1 MKLSFRHIKDRIA
14 EDVTIDEISE
24 KLFQLG
30 HENTFENEIIDIEI
44 TPNRGDC
51 LSLLGILRELSVF
64 YDVNKEFNL
73 YSDDI
78 DKFDIDFENLAPE
91 TCQEISFLYID
102 IGDEI
107 KDFSNDL
114 QSYFNDLGVNN
125 NNFFTDI
132 SNYVSYEIGQ
142 PTHCYDHKYVDKK
155 ITFTLLEDDSI
166 FRTLMGNEI
175 NLTKRNPVFLIGE
188 KVANLAGV
196 MGGEDSACSSDTRS
210 VIVECAYFNPEEI
223 TGQALKY
230 DIQSEAAYKFE
241 RGVDKNIQEFALK
254 RFLKIV
260 KDHVTIKNVKL
271 FQKKY
276 IETRS
281 TEIPFNVNKIN
292 EILGLDMD
300 NETYS
305 MHLNS
310 IGFSIHND
318 LIKVPSYRNDI
329 ETQNDLAEEI
339 ARIVGYQSIPRQEIN
354 LPKKTINHN
363 MAFENEVRLF
373 LNKYNFIEVINF
385 PFVEVEHEKS
395 IKIDN
400 PLDSSKKFL
409 RSDLQS
415 SLIENLMYNERR
427 QKDSVKLFEISDIY
441 DCDDDLKRKRVLGII
456 ASGRVGKNYKDFSTK
471 INENYLVDILSNIV
485 QDEYLN
491 IINVSR
497 DSLETKHKDKIF
509 YFEIEIQK
517 INFEFESKAKI
528 FSENKEFISYSPIS
542 DFPRSVRD
550 LSFSIKNF
558 SNYDKLVKEISNFNS
573 KILKEA
579 FLFDFYKNNKTDEIK
594 IGYRFI
600 FQSNVKTLTDSE
612 ITHDMEKIIKIAN
625 GFDGVSIP
633 GYGE

>member
-73 YSDDI
+73 YSGDI

-91 TCQEISFLYID
+91 TCQEISFLCID

-155 ITFTLLEDDSI
+155 ITFTLLEDDST

-260 KDHVTIKNVKL
+260 KDHVTVKNVKL

-363 MAFENEVRLF
+363 MAFENELKLF

-579 FLFDFYKNNKTDEIK
+579 FYLIS
-594 IGYRFI
+594 IR
-600 FQSNVKTLTDSE
+600 
-612 ITHDMEKIIKIAN
+612 IIKLMRLRLATDLYSN
-625 GFDGVSIP
+625 QM
-633 GYGE
+633 

>member
-73 YSDDI
+73 YSGDI

-91 TCQEISFLYID
+91 TCQEISFLCID

-223 TGQALKY
+223 IGQALKY

-260 KDHVTIKNVKL
+260 KDHVTVKNVKL

-363 MAFENEVRLF
+363 MAFENAVKLF

-409 RSDLQS
+409 RSDLKS

>member
-73 YSDDI
+73 YSGDI

-91 TCQEISFLYID
+91 TCQEISFLCID

-155 ITFTLLEDDSI
+155 ITFTLLENDST

-260 KDHVTIKNVKL
+260 KDHVTVKNVKL

-363 MAFENEVRLF
+363 MAFENEVKLF

>member
-73 YSDDI
+73 YSGDI

-91 TCQEISFLYID
+91 TCQEISFLCID

-155 ITFTLLEDDSI
+155 ITFTLLEDDST

-260 KDHVTIKNVKL
+260 KDHVTVKNVKL

-363 MAFENEVRLF
+363 MAFENELKLF

-625 GFDGVSIP
+625 VFDGVSIP

>member
-73 YSDDI
+73 YSGDI

-91 TCQEISFLYID
+91 TCQEISFLCID

-155 ITFTLLEDDSI
+155 ITFTLLEDDST

-260 KDHVTIKNVKL
+260 KDHVTVKNVKL

-363 MAFENEVRLF
+363 MAFENELKLF

>member
-1 MKLSFRHIKDRIA
+1 MKLSFRHIKDRIT
-14 EDVTIDEISE
+14 EEITIDEISE

-30 HENTFENEIIDIEI
+30 HENVIENEIIDIEI

-64 YDVNKEFNL
+64 YDVDKEFNL
-73 YSDDI
+73 YSGDI

-91 TCQEISFLYID
+91 TCQEISFLYLD
-102 IGDEI
+102 IENEI
-107 KDFSNDL
+107 KDFSNDV
-114 QSYFNDLGVNN
+114 QSYFNDLGINN

-142 PTHCYDHKYVDKK
+142 PTHCYDYKYVDNK
-155 ITFTLLEDDSI
+155 ITFTLLEEDAK

-175 NLTKRNPVFLIGE
+175 NLTDRNPVFLIGE

-196 MGGEDSACSSDTRS
+196 MGGEDSACSSKTRS

-223 TGQALKY
+223 IGQALKY
-230 DIQSEAAYKFE
+230 DVQSEAAYKFE

-254 RFLKIV
+254 RFLQIV
-260 KDHVTIKNVKL
+260 RDHATVKNIKL

-276 IETRS
+276 TETKS
-281 TEIPFNVNKIN
+281 TEISFDVDKIN
-292 EILGLDMD
+292 EILGLDID
-300 NETYS
+300 KETYS

-310 IGFSIHND
+310 IGFDIHDD
-318 LIKVPSYRNDI
+318 LIKIPSYRNDI

-354 LPKKTINHN
+354 LPKKTISYD
-363 MAFENEVRLF
+363 MVFENAVKLF
-373 LNKYNFIEVINF
+373 LNKYNFNEVINF
-385 PFVEVEHEKS
+385 PFVEVKHKKS

-400 PLDSSKKFL
+400 PLDSSKKYL

-415 SLIENLMYNERR
+415 SLIANLLYNERR
-427 QKDSVKLFEISDIY
+427 QKDSLKLFEISDIY
-441 DCDDDLKRKRVLGII
+441 DFNDDFKRKRVLGII

-471 INENYLVDILSNIV
+471 INENYLEDILRNV
-485 QDEYLN
+485 VRDEDLK

-497 DSLETKHKDKIF
+497 ESLETKLKDRIF

-517 INFEFESKAKI
+517 INLQFESKAKI
-528 FSENKEFISYSPIS
+528 FDVNREFISYSPIS

-558 SNYDKLVKEISNFNS
+558 SNYDKLIIEISNFKS

-579 FLFDFYKNNKTDEIK
+579 FLFDFYKNNKADEIK

-600 FQSNVKTLTDSE
+600 FQSNTKTLTDIE
-612 ITHDMEKIIKIAN
+612 ITQDIEKIIKIAN

-633 GYGE
+633 GYSN

>member
-1 MKLSFRHIKDRIA
+1 MKLSFRHIKDRIT
-14 EDVTIDEISE
+14 EEVTIDEISE

-30 HENTFENEIIDIEI
+30 HENTIENEIIDIEI

-64 YDVNKEFNL
+64 YDVDKEFDL
-73 YSDDI
+73 YSGDI
-78 DKFDIDFENLAPE
+78 EKFDIDFENLAPE
-91 TCQEISFLYID
+91 TCQEISFLYLHIEND
-102 IGDEI
+102 I

-114 QSYFNDLGVNN
+114 QSYFNDLGINN

-132 SNYVSYEIGQ
+132 SNYVSYETGQ
-142 PTHCYDHKYVDKK
+142 PTHCYDYKNVDKK
-155 ITFTLLEDDSI
+155 ITFTLLEKDAK

-175 NLTKRNPVFLIGE
+175 NLTDRNPVFLIDE

-196 MGGEDSACSSDTRS
+196 MGGEDTACSSKTRS

-223 TGQALKY
+223 IGQALKY

-254 RFLKIV
+254 RFLEIV
-260 KDHVTIKNVKL
+260 RDHATIKNIKL

-276 IETRS
+276 TETKN
-281 TEIPFNVNKIN
+281 TEISFNVDKIN
-292 EILGLDMD
+292 QILGLDMD

-310 IGFSIHND
+310 VGFDIHDD

-354 LPKKTINHN
+354 LPKKTISYD
-363 MAFENEVRLF
+363 MVFENAVKLF
-373 LNKYNFIEVINF
+373 LNKYDFNEVINF
-385 PFVEVEHEKS
+385 PFVEAEHKKS

-400 PLDSSKKFL
+400 PLDSSKKYL
-409 RSDLQS
+409 RSDLKS
-415 SLIENLMYNERR
+415 SLISNLLYNERR

-441 DCDDDLKRKRVLGII
+441 DFDDGLKRKRVLGII
-456 ASGRVGKNYKDFSTK
+456 ASGRVGKNYKDFSNK
-471 INENYLVDILSNIV
+471 INENYLEDILCNVV
-485 QDEYLN
+485 QDEDLK

-497 DSLETKHKDKIF
+497 ESLETKLKEKIF
-509 YFEIEIQK
+509 YFEIEMQK
-517 INFEFESKAKI
+517 INLQFESKAKI
-528 FSENKEFISYSPIS
+528 FDGNKEFISYSPIS

-558 SNYDKLVKEISNFNS
+558 SNYDKLIKEISNFKS
-573 KILKEA
+573 KILKEV
-579 FLFDFYKNNKTDEIK
+579 FIFDFYKNKKADEIK

-600 FQSNVKTLTDSE
+600 FQSNTKTLTDSE
-612 ITHDMEKIIKIAN
+612 ITQDIEKIIKIAN

-633 GYGE
+633 GYSK